1 MEISF
6 LNESEQKADILRC
19 LNVLYSTPLG
29 TVALDREFGL
39 DWSVLDLPLEMAK
52 GRLTIEIIE
61 KTRKYEPRVE
71 VVKFCFDTQL
81 VEGLNGKLAG
91 KVVLKFV

>member
-1 MEISF
+1 
-6 LNESEQKADILRC
+6 
-19 LNVLYSTPLG
+19 
-29 TVALDREFGL
+29 
-39 DWSVLDLPLEMAK
+39 MAK

-71 VVKFCFDTQL
+71 VVKVCFDTQL

>member
-71 VVKFCFDTQL
+71 VVKVCFDTQL
-81 VEGLNGKLAG
+81 VEGLNGKLAV

>member
-61 KTRKYEPRVE
+61 KIRKYEPRVE
-71 VVKFCFDTQL
+71 VVKVCFDTQL

>member
-71 VVKFCFDTQL
+71 VVKVCFDTQL

-91 KVVLKFV
+91 NVVLKFV

>member
-6 LNESEQKADILRC
+6 LNESEQKTDVLRC
-19 LNVLYSTPLG
+19 LNVLYGKPVG

-39 DWSVLDLPLEMAK
+39 DWTVLDLPLEMAK

-71 VVKFCFDTQL
+71 VVKVCFDTQL

>member
-71 VVKFCFDTQL
+71 GVKVCFDTQL